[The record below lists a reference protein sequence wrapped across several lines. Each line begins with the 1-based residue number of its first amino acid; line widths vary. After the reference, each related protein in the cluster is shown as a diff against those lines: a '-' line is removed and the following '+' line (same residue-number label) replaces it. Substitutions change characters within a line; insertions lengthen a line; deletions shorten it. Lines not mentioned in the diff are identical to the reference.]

1 MAVKETKKAKTKE
14 TDPKK
19 KTTKEVCSIATLA
32 TNSKDFEGQTI
43 HITLDGDKVK
53 TVSKFKLYVIKDPV
67 TKLPARVV
75 YGELDKDGKPTGRK
89 LALSKLVFG
98 TKHIVGAQYTI
109 SHINKNVLDFRLSNL
124 EVRVFGIKVD

>member
-14 TDPKK
+14 TESKK
-19 KTTKEVCSIATLA
+19 KTTKEVNTIATLE
-32 TNSKDFEGQTI
+32 TNSKDFEGYTI
-43 HITLDGDKVK
+43 SVILDSEKVK
-53 TVSKFKLYVIKDPV
+53 TISKFKLYVIKDPV

-75 YGELDKDGKPTGRK
+75 YGELDKDGKVTGRK
-89 LALSKLVFG
+89 LALSKLIFG

-124 EVRVFGIKVD
+124 EVRVFGVKVA

>member
-75 YGELDKDGKPTGRK
+75 YGELDNDGKPTGRR

-98 TKHIVGAQYTI
+98 TKHIIGAQYTI

-124 EVRVFGIKVD
+124 EVRVCGIKVD